1 MSNANRE
8 IPPSVKKALRMA
20 LLKFN
25 QALSDDQELRESIA
39 NTLERYLNDSLWPS
53 NFRELEK
60 ALNRLKPDLSGV
72 LKLLL
77 INSMEL
83 FPPLYDELPAESV
96 DFLEHLQEYYSY
108 KYKVGAHR
116 TVLSNNSCVWDTI
129 HVQAFQKDNGLWYG
143 ISMVRMDGEHLY
155 FEGSK
160 SSTIQMIKIIQGVMD
175 ASETVV
181 LGEDTNA

>member
-1 MSNANRE
+1 MSNVNRE

-25 QALSDDQELRESIA
+25 QALSDDQEFRGSIA

-60 ALNRLKPDLSGV
+60 ALDRLKPDLSKV
-72 LKLLL
+72 LRVLF

-96 DFLEHLQEYYSY
+96 DFLEHLQEYYSH
-108 KYKVGAHR
+108 KYKIGAHR
-116 TVLSNNSCVWDTI
+116 TVLSSNSCAWDTV
-129 HVQAFQKDNGLWYG
+129 HVQAFQKNNSVWYG
-143 ISMVRMDGEHLY
+143 ISIVRMDGEHLY
-155 FEGSK
+155 FEGNKNSMVHMLK
-160 SSTIQMIKIIQGVMD
+160 TIQGVMD
-175 ASETVV
+175 APETVV
-181 LGEDTNA
+181 PEEDTNA